1 MRIGLFGGTF
11 NPIHIGHIKV
21 SAEIKEAFKLDT
33 IYIIPS
39 ATPPHKKSKGIAD
52 ARDRLEMT
60 RLAVSRL
67 EGYNVSDIELK
78 RSGPSYT
85 VDTINQLKKTLSAD
99 ASLYLI
105 LGTDA
110 FLEIDTWMSYKELFN
125 MLPFIV
131 MSRPKK
137 SSIVTLEQLDS
148 YILNNVSKSYAFQ
161 RQKNRFV
168 DNRYRPIYIF
178 NVAPYDISSTDIR
191 EKIRKRKPIGDMVPE
206 KVENYIRKKGL
217 YL

>member
-11 NPIHIGHIKV
+11 NPIHFGHIKV
-21 SAEIKEAFKLDT
+21 STEIKEAFELDR
-33 IYIIPS
+33 IYMIPS
-39 ATPPHKKSKGIAD
+39 AIPPHKVSKEIAD

-60 RLAVSRL
+60 RLAVSKL

-85 VDTINQLKKTLSAD
+85 VDTINHFKKILPAD

-105 LGTDA
+105 LGIDA
-110 FLEIDTWMSYKELFN
+110 FLEIDTWMSYKELFKT
-125 MLPFIV
+125 LPFIV

-137 SSIVTLEQLDS
+137 NNIVTPEQLES
-148 YILNNVSKSYAFQ
+148 YIYHNVSEGYAFQ
-161 RQKNRFV
+161 REENRFI
-168 DNRYRPIYIF
+168 DDRHLPIYVF
-178 NVAPYDISSTDIR
+178 NVTPCYISSTDIR
-191 EKIRKRKPIGDMVPE
+191 EKIRKRKPIGELVPG
-206 KVENYIRKKGL
+206 KVENYIRDKGL